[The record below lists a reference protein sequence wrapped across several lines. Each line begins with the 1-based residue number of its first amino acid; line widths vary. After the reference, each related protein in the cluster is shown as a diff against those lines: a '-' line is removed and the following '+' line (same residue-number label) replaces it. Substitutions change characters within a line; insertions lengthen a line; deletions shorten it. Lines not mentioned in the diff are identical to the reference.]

1 MTDKLLVLS
10 FAQMDDEKMNKVNF
24 RVCFFVLV
32 NCVARAFSLLMRIM
46 SITLRNPTAVLK
58 LDCNRV
64 DAL

>member
-1 MTDKLLVLS
+1 
-10 FAQMDDEKMNKVNF
+10 MDDEKINKVNF
-24 RVCFFVLV
+24 RVFFFVLV

-58 LDCNRV
+58 LDCNRA